1 MIQVNDFNIL
11 SHDFTTATTTADEEV
26 SENEPRFSINFE
38 RQFLYM
44 VRHNPTGL
52 IVTIGRY
59 DHPDSNEEQHQHHH
73 PDEHHEHDHHGEH
86 DHEHQ
91 SS

>member
-1 MIQVNDFNIL
+1 MIQVNDFKIL
-11 SHDFTTATTTADEEV
+11 SDDFTTATTGSTTAEGEA
-26 SENEPRFSINFE
+26 ELQRFSINFE

-59 DHPDSNEEQHQHHH
+59 NQPDANEGSSDHDHGHDHDHDHAHE
-73 PDEHHEHDHHGEH
+73 HEHDHQ
-86 DHEHQ
+86 D
-91 SS
+91 S